1 MAVRNPDEIRN
12 IGLVGVTGGG
22 KTSLVER
29 LLFATG
35 VLNRMGSVEEGN
47 TVSDWT
53 DEEKEHHHSLRPSV
67 MHFEHEGHLV
77 NIVDTPGLS
86 DFVGQAIASLPAVG
100 TACLVID
107 AIKGV
112 ETITMRLNKI
122 ASQRELPRMI
132 LVNKI
137 DETQADLEALT
148 AQIRER
154 LGSSCVPINLPAQ
167 GRESVIDVFDHHDGA
182 VAPEFSS
189 IENAHTNIVDQ
200 VVEIDDEL
208 MTEYLESGDADA
220 LDKAKVHAAFKR
232 ALRESHLIPICFVSA
247 KTGAGV
253 DQILHVFSSLLPSPL
268 EGNPRT
274 FIAEDGSEIHPAHEI
289 DKPTIAHIFSIAS
302 DPFVG
307 KLGYFKIHQGV
318 LKSKSEIHIDDHR
331 KAVRIAHVLRPQGKD
346 NIEVTE
352 LGPGELGVIAKI
364 DEIKFD
370 SVLHSGDTSEGIK
383 LKPLPLPKPMYG
395 LAISLKNHK
404 DETKFAPAI
413 AKLLAEDPCLKL
425 ERVAATKQTVLRG
438 LGELHLR
445 VALEK
450 LKRGFGIDVQTATP
464 KVAYQETI
472 SAKSEGHHRHKKQTG
487 GAGQF
492 GEVYLRIEP
501 LPKDHETGFEFVN
514 ATVGGSVPRQFMP
527 AIEKGV
533 RSVLNDGAIAG
544 YPLTGVKVE
553 VYDGK
558 FHPVDSKE
566 VAFVTAGKRAFIDA
580 VKKAKPVLLEPFVEL
595 EITAPNDFMGDIAG
609 DMSTKR
615 GRVQDTEMISAD
627 TCLIR
632 ATAPLGEVQNYSN
645 ELKSMTGGAGSYI
658 MDYSHDERT
667 PAHVQKEVVAA
678 FKPHEDDE

>member
-1 MAVRNPDEIRN
+1 MTVRNPAEIRN
-12 IGLVGVTGGG
+12 IALVGVAGSG
-22 KTSLVER
+22 KTTLVER

-35 VLNRMGSVEEGN
+35 IIKRMGTVEDGN
-47 TVSDWT
+47 TVSDYT

-77 NIVDTPGLS
+77 NIIDTPGLS
-86 DFVGQAIASLPAVG
+86 DFIGHAIASLPAVG
-100 TACLVID
+100 TACIVLD
-107 AIKGV
+107 AGKGV
-112 ETITMRLNKI
+112 ATTAMRLNKI
-122 ASQRELPRMI
+122 AAQRQLPRMI
-132 LVNKI
+132 LINKI
-137 DETQADLEALT
+137 DESQADLEAVT
-148 AQIRER
+148 NQIREK
-154 LGSSCVPINLPAQ
+154 LGSACVPINLPAQ
-167 GRESVIDVFDHHDGA
+167 GRETVIDVFEHHDSS
-182 VAPEFSS
+182 VEPEFSS
-189 IENAHTNIVDQ
+189 AEEAHTNIVEQ
-200 VVEIDDEL
+200 VVEVDDDL
-208 MTEYLESGDADA
+208 MTEYLEVGDADA
-220 LDKAKVHAAFKR
+220 LDKDKVHKAFGQ
-232 ALRESHLIPICFVSA
+232 ALRESHLVPICFVSA
-247 KTGAGV
+247 KTGAGI
-253 DQILHVFSSLLPSPL
+253 DQLLHIFSSLLPSPL

-274 FIAEDGSEIHPAHEI
+274 FITEDGSEIHPAHEI
-289 DKPTIAHIFSIAS
+289 DKPTIAHVFSIAS

-307 KLGYFKIHQGV
+307 KLGYFKVHQGV
-318 LKSKSEIHIDDHR
+318 IKSKSEIHIDDHR
-331 KAVRIAHVLRPQGKD
+331 KAVRIAHVLKAQGKETV
-346 NIEVTE
+346 EVDE
-352 LGPGELGVIAKI
+352 LGPGELGVVAKI
-364 DEIKFD
+364 DEVNFD
-370 SVLHSGDTSEGIK
+370 SVLHGGDIAAGLK

-450 LKRGFGIDVQTATP
+450 LKRSFGIEVDTATP

-472 SAKSEGHHRHKKQTG
+472 SAKAEGHHRHKKQTG

-501 LPKDHETGFEFVN
+501 LPEDHETGFEFIN
-514 ATVGGSVPRQFMP
+514 ATVGGSIPRQFMP
-527 AIEKGV
+527 AIEKGI
-533 RSVLNDGAIAG
+533 RMVLEEGAIAG

-558 FHPVDSKE
+558 YHPVDSKE
-566 VAFVTAGKRAFIDA
+566 IAFITAGKKAFIDA

-595 EITAPNDFMGDIAG
+595 EITAPNDYMGDIAG

-615 GRVQDTEMISAD
+615 GRVQDTEMIAAD

-645 ELKSMTGGAGSYI
+645 ELKSLTGGSGSYV
-658 MDYSHDERT
+658 MDFSHVERT
-667 PAHVQKEVVAA
+667 PPHVQQEVIAA
-678 FKPHEDDE
+678 YKPEEEDD